1 MGPHPCISFP
11 IVHTTVPQSPWLVE
25 SLDVEEPWIKG
36 GGDYKLS
43 VDLLM
48 LFKGQLYWLKND
60 SYVPRWLNIGLFQ
73 FPGSLQGTLPSNEIL
88 YVWFFFFLML
98 SPLHILGSQSSSHII
113 FSLTGSI
120 SIIFSL
126 LSVNTVHHSPHPPP
140 PTQPWSAIQSQ
151 MSAYSAPGKW
161 HPLLRLQVPLISIC
175 S

>member
-88 YVWFFFFLML
+88 YVWFFFFFNAL
-98 SPLHILGSQSSSHII
+98 SPSHLGITVIKSYYFLLDRVYFYYLFSS
-113 FSLTGSI
+113 FCK
-120 SIIFSL
+120 
-126 LSVNTVHHSPHPPP
+126 HSAPLPPP
-140 PTQPWSAIQSQ
+140 PTPNPDLVSNSITNEC
-151 MSAYSAPGKW
+151 
-161 HPLLRLQVPLISIC
+161 LLSPREMTS
-175 S
+175 SS